1 MANATIKIDGVGFS
15 TTVEVTDEETILD
28 ALKRAN
34 IDIGEDGLDVSVDG
48 EQVEDP
54 AAAPAVTED
63 GGQER
68 QVTATPKRANLG

>member
-34 IDIGEDGLDVSVDG
+34 IDI
-48 EQVEDP
+48 
-54 AAAPAVTED
+54 AED

>member
-54 AAAPAVTED
+54 